1 MLKEKNPLLKLEL
14 EQENPMFFKF
24 IDYSFEVIYELYDFI
39 LDSPIENFWYE
50 CIIIIISYLQL
61 ISLMFDETVSII
73 ELTLFFNKFTYS
85 FRQFGI
91 KIK

>member
-14 EQENPMFFKF
+14 EQKQSMFFTF
-24 IDYSFEVIYELYDFI
+24 IDYSFEALYELYDFI

-50 CIIIIISYLQL
+50 CIIIILSYLQL

-73 ELTLFFNKFTYS
+73 K
-85 FRQFGI
+85 
-91 KIK
+91 